1 MGIYNPWAEMPES
14 CIVCDYREK
23 CQLSNQNIFGLSSY
37 KSNHCPLVE
46 VKSPHGRLID
56 ADALMAKF
64 DLAERMMEQYGQEYS
79 CSFMSSGNEIST
91 EWHCVE
97 DMLENEKTVIESEAD
112 NG

>member
-14 CIVCDYREK
+14 CIVCDYRKK

-56 ADALMAKF
+56 ENRVMEEWWLRDELKGETMEDYLIEAKT
-64 DLAERMMEQYGQEYS
+64 LIEAEE
-79 CSFMSSGNEIST
+79 
-91 EWHCVE
+91 
-97 DMLENEKTVIESEAD
+97 ENA
-112 NG
+112 